1 MAKRRGTNETTQH
14 LVRMRNISEELYFK
28 VYIKKK
34 QNKKNAPASKIIS
47 SWSVCQS
54 FQELQEG
61 L

>member
-1 MAKRRGTNETTQH
+1 
-14 LVRMRNISEELYFK
+14 MRNISEELYFK

-54 FQELQEG
+54 FRELQEG